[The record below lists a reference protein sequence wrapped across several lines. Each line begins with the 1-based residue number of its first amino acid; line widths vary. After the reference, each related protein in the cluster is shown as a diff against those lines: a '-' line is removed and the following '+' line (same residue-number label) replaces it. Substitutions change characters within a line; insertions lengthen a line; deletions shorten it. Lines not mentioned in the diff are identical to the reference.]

1 MITNEKVVNE
11 PMKMPKFLHVAYHI
25 HQQLFQDGMMI
36 SGFYNWHRVF
46 KGDFDYENLNKTQQN
61 IKDDVYDII
70 FVGISRPEI
79 TGCIISD
86 IRHKL
91 PKNSKAIIVACVD
104 YAVEMWQGVFNPNHL
119 KYELDQ
125 ADFIFAAELSMV
137 SHVKSLLPHRQ
148 IYHILH
154 PTDIVTL
161 KKMCKPEELRRN
173 ALLAIIHRYDNN
185 WLDMHLATKNLDMI
199 DVYGCM
205 LDGGIEVEILPFF
218 QFTKKPDSY
227 GKFVD
232 FLSEAKICIDSYHRM
247 HSYGRMGVECACLKV
262 PFISTT
268 SVTSALMLWPET
280 TIQSGYTYDQE
291 NMVRKVLED
300 KDFCK
305 KVVDEAYK
313 RVDICNYENSFYSFM
328 RMIGKMEK
336 PNHFVGEFIDKRKPE
351 KKTNITGAKNG

>member
-1 MITNEKVVNE
+1 MITNEKQS
-11 PMKMPKFLHVAYHI
+11 MKMPSFLHVAYHI

-36 SGFYNWHRVF
+36 SGFYNWHKVF
-46 KGDFDYENLNKTQQN
+46 N
-61 IKDDVYDII
+61 
-70 FVGISRPEI
+70 
-79 TGCIISD
+79 GCIISD
-86 IRHKL
+86 IKHHL
-91 PKNSKAIIVACVD
+91 PKNNNTIIVACVD

-137 SHVKSLLPHRQ
+137 SHVKSLLPHRT
-148 IYHILH
+148 IHHILH
-154 PTDIVTL
+154 PTNTQAIKAL
-161 KKMCKPEELRRN
+161 CKPEDLRRN

-185 WLDMHLATKNLDMI
+185 WLDMHLATKNLKEV

-218 QFTKKPDSY
+218 QFTKRPESY
-227 GKFVD
+227 GKFID

-262 PFISTT
+262 PFVSTN

-291 NMVRKVLED
+291 SMIKKILND

-305 KVVDEAYK
+305 KVVDEAYN
-313 RVDICNYENSFYSFM
+313 RVEICNYENSFYNFM
-328 RMIGKMEK
+328 KMIGKVEQ
-336 PNHFVGEFIDKRKPE
+336 PNYFIDKRKKESKP
-351 KKTNITGAKNG
+351 NIIGEKNG